1 MTTIRSRPPTP
12 PTTPPTIAP
21 TCEEPPFEADDA
33 VGVGVEVVISVVDV
47 DVWVDV
53 EREEDVVEDEWK
65 DVNAEAAA
73 GVIRTSIV
81 RVVSSSVH

>member
-1 MTTIRSRPPTP
+1 MKPAIRSRPPTP

-33 VGVGVEVVISVVDV
+33 VGVGRVEVVISVVDV

-53 EREEDVVEDEWK
+53 EREEDVVEDE
-65 DVNAEAAA
+65 
-73 GVIRTSIV
+73 
-81 RVVSSSVH
+81 